1 MGQPNSDAEAIRRAG
16 DHPEAFEQVFER
28 RFGAVH
34 GYLRRRVG
42 TDLADELAAEVFTR
56 AFAHRHR
63 FVASHES
70 ALPWLLGIASN
81 LIADQ
86 RRAEQR
92 RLAALARAARAEGA
106 VAQAP
111 PGDGPLD
118 GRLADALA
126 ALPARDR
133 DALLLLAWG
142 ELSYEEVAAALA
154 IPLGTVRSRINRARR
169 RLVAALDTPPAATTR
184 SGAHHA

>member
-1 MGQPNSDAEAIRRAG
+1 MGHTNSDAEAIRRAG

-28 RFGAVH
+28 RFDAVH

-42 TDLADELAAEVFTR
+42 RDLADELAAETFTR
-56 AFAHRHR
+56 AFAHRRR
-63 FVASHES
+63 FVASHDS

-81 LIADQ
+81 LIAEQ

-92 RLAALARAARAEGA
+92 RLAALARAAGA
-106 VAQAP
+106 QSAAAQAS
-111 PGDGPLD
+111 PGDGQLD
-118 GRLADALA
+118 GRLAEALA
-126 ALPARDR
+126 TLPARDR

-142 ELSYEEVAAALA
+142 ELSYEEVAVALA

-169 RLVAALDTPPAATTR
+169 RLTAALDTPLAATAR
-184 SGAHHA
+184 PGAHHA